1 MHKRCALMMWP
12 PVGVCMYRSS
22 FSFVHFPLSYFIFF
36 LFSAFFFLMYRLSS
50 RGTNQPERKEKKKRK
65 RHTDEQRKKSVGLT
79 TVERTIVGDLWPER
93 PWKRLDYRWVHSDV
107 CSVQFPRDVS
117 TCVMPPFA
125 APLFIERVAK
135 EVGERIIIILLRL
148 LLSLFVCVCIL
159 YNMLREKGAVDHTDG
174 QKVLVNCFRAPASR
188 YQRENSKKTSLE
200 KEIEFFLILILCK
213 KGKIE
218 IKKEGPVAIIFFYF
232 LFYVYV
238 SFVPASSRIS

>member
-1 MHKRCALMMWP
+1 MRSNDVTPSGGCACIVLLFHLFIFP
-12 PVGVCMYRSS
+12 SLILFF
-22 FSFVHFPLSYFIFF
+22 FSFLP
-36 LFSAFFFLMYRLSS
+36 FSFWCIDSLPAGLTS
-50 RGTNQPERKEKKKRK
+50 QKEKKKKKRK

-79 TVERTIVGDLWPER
+79 TVERTVVGDLWPER

-200 KEIEFFLILILCK
+200 KEIEFFLIFILCK

-218 IKKEGPVAIIFFYF
+218 IKKEGPVAIIFFYS